1 MYEGVNMLS
10 GQMTI
15 PDAMIRHGSIDD
27 INTQQFLKISNYE
40 DTVRQLDIYY
50 AIVKRQLLR
59 FQSPT
64 TGLFPVLSSDL
75 HIGSVRD
82 SVYCAAA
89 VWGLYQAYRRI
100 DDDRGK
106 SHELGQSTV
115 KCMRGILEC
124 WIKQAARVESFK
136 TRQSAAHALHVKFH
150 LMTGEPVLSDE
161 QYHHLQID
169 VISLYLLFLVQ
180 MITSGLQIIYT
191 QDEVAFVQNLVYYV
205 ERAYRTPDY
214 GMWERGTKYNDGK
227 PEIHASS
234 IGMAKAALEAINGC
248 NLFGDKGAS
257 WSVVYVDIDAHNRNR
272 SIFETMLPRESS
284 SKGVDAA
291 LLPTISFPAF
301 ATHEELLVQL
311 TKNNI
316 LNRLQGKYGFK
327 RFSRD
332 GFKCVLEDPNRRYYN
347 EGELKEFDG
356 MESEWPL
363 FYIMMIIDGVFR
375 TLPDQVEEYQKLLK
389 SRIYMDEHGDPVI
402 PWYYYV
408 PRDGIDS
415 ERSEPYSVRRIPAN
429 KPGDSEI
436 QDTGGLFLWAQSLF
450 VLAQL
455 LTGRLLHVNEL
466 DPVRRYLPSY
476 NRPRRAGRYSAFQG
490 IATDLVVQ
498 VVLIAESMRLQA
510 MMGTYGIQTQTPHEV
525 EPVQICSSTQ
535 LVHVYRELGVC
546 EKLKL
551 TGRPIRPVG
560 SLGTSKIY
568 RVCGMTVLCYPLIF
582 EVSEFYLYRDMALLI
597 DDIKTELQFVGKYWR
612 LSGRPTVCLLV
623 REEHMRDPH
632 FKQMLDLFA
641 MLKKGHCDGVK
652 VRLGR
657 LQNLISSSCIEHLDF
672 MSQGEFPSEMF
683 TQFKQLQHD
692 YIGYQS
698 LTDVP
703 RTMTYHERDMD
714 VNSYRNRSTGDVV
727 EALRTTDS
735 IYAQAQLWGI
745 LIEREGPMYE
755 VNGTRALEALK
766 SLYGSA
772 GILRH
777 WRAVRYCSSLLNHT
791 VDSISPFITTV
802 LVSGKQLTVGVI
814 GRKETVFDKPMTP
827 GEIQSV
833 MYSTIQPYD
842 IIGAVLQQEIVLYC
856 GRLIGTNPDM
866 FRGILKIRV
875 GWVLEAI
882 RIYLELFPE
891 EKRADATLESL
902 SPYKLRTLLQ
912 KVLTVSDWADEKGL
926 TPLQRRRLEGCL
938 CRVPKHFYMY
948 VWDILLRTPNGIVV
962 EGHCIPAQP
971 TLVNMSRSELSFA
984 LLVEAALVRVS
995 RPEQRQLC
1003 VELLVALATILRRN
1017 PELYLTQ
1024 PLHLDRLLDD
1034 AQLTYAKDCADSVKE
1049 GASLCA
1055 AAPGVSLGY
1064 LARAVVNSVLQAA
1077 APHANNPPYSH
1088 DACLVS

>member
-1 MYEGVNMLS
+1 MKRRRDH
-10 GQMTI
+10 
-15 PDAMIRHGSIDD
+15 PDLMIRQGSIDD
-27 INTQQFLKISNYE
+27 INAQQFLKIANYE

-59 FQSPT
+59 FQSPI

-75 HIGSVRD
+75 HIASVRD
-82 SVYCAAA
+82 SIYCASA

-115 KCMRGILEC
+115 KCMRGVLEC
-124 WIKQAARVESFK
+124 WIKQSARVEAFK

-150 LMTGEPVLSDE
+150 LTTGEPVLDDE

-169 VISLYLLFLVQ
+169 VVSLYLLFLVQ

-214 GMWERGTKYNDGK
+214 GMWERGSKYNDGT

-301 ATHEELLVQL
+301 ATHEDILVQL
-311 TKNNI
+311 TKTNL
-316 LNRLQGKYGFK
+316 LNRLKGKYGFK

-332 GFKCVLEDPNRRYYN
+332 GYKCVLEDPNRRYYN

-363 FYIMMIIDGVFR
+363 FYVMMIIDGVFR
-375 TLPDQVEEYQKLLK
+375 TLPEQVEEYQKLLK
-389 SRIYMDEHGDPVI
+389 SRIYMDEFGDPVI

-408 PRDGIDS
+408 PREGVES
-415 ERSEPYSVRRIPAN
+415 ERNEPYSVRRVPAN
-429 KPGDSEI
+429 
-436 QDTGGLFLWAQSLF
+436 TGGLFLWAQSLF

-455 LTGRLLHVNEL
+455 LTGGLLHVNEL
-466 DPVRRYLPSY
+466 DPIRRYLPSY
-476 NRPRRAGRYSAFQG
+476 NRPRRAGRYSAFQAKPAFG

-525 EPVQICSSTQ
+525 EPVQVCSSTQ

-546 EKLKL
+546 AKLKL

-703 RTMTYHERDMD
+703 RTLTYREQILNYESFKH
-714 VNSYRNRSTGDVV
+714 RSTSDVV
-727 EALRTTDS
+727 EALRSTEN
-735 IYAQAQLWGI
+735 IYAQSQLWGI
-745 LIEREGPMYE
+745 LMDREGPMYE
-755 VNGTRALEALK
+755 VSGMSALESLK
-766 SLYGSA
+766 SLYHSA
-772 GILRH
+772 GVLRQ

-802 LVSGKQLTVGVI
+802 LVNGKQLTVGVI
-814 GRKETVFDKPMTP
+814 GQKETVFDKPMTP

-842 IIGAVLQQEIVLYC
+842 VIGAVLQQEVVLYC
-856 GRLIGTNPDM
+856 GRLIATNPDM

-882 RIYLELFPE
+882 RIYLELFPN
-891 EKRADATLESL
+891 EKKADATLESL
-902 SPYKLRTLLQ
+902 SPFKLRTLLQ
-912 KVLTVSDWADEKGL
+912 RVLTVSDWADEAGL
-926 TPLQRRRLEGCL
+926 TQLQRRQLEGCL
-938 CRVPKHFYMY
+938 CRVPKHFYVH
-948 VWDILLRTPNGIVV
+948 VWDILLSTPQGIIVQ
-962 EGHCIPAQP
+962 GHAIPAQP

-984 LLVEAALVRVS
+984 LLVEEALVRIPS
-995 RPEQRQLC
+995 AARRQLC
-1003 VELLVALATILRRN
+1003 VELLCVLATILRRN
-1017 PELYLTQ
+1017 PELYLQQ
-1024 PLHLDRLLDD
+1024 PLDLDKLLDD
-1034 AQLTYAKDCADSVKE
+1034 AHSTYAKDSGQPVSDCSLA
-1049 GASLCA
+1049 GATA
-1055 AAPGVSLGY
+1055 TVTLGY
-1064 LARAVVNSVLQAA
+1064 LARAVVNSVLQMAA
-1077 APHANNPPYSH
+1077 APHLATAAPTDH
-1088 DACLVS
+1088 DSCLIT

>member
-1 MYEGVNMLS
+1 
-10 GQMTI
+10 
-15 PDAMIRHGSIDD
+15 MIRQGSIDD
-27 INTQQFLKISNYE
+27 INAQQFLKIANYE

-59 FQSPT
+59 FQSPI

-75 HIGSVRD
+75 HIASVRD
-82 SVYCAAA
+82 SIYCASA

-115 KCMRGILEC
+115 KCMRGVLEC
-124 WIKQAARVESFK
+124 WIKQAARVEAFK

-150 LMTGEPVLSDE
+150 LTTGEPVLDDD

-169 VISLYLLFLVQ
+169 VVSLYLLFLVQ

-214 GMWERGTKYNDGK
+214 GMWERGSKYNDGT

-301 ATHEELLVQL
+301 ATHEDILVQL
-311 TKNNI
+311 TKTNL
-316 LNRLQGKYGFK
+316 LNRLKGKYGFK

-332 GFKCVLEDPNRRYYN
+332 GYKCVLEDPNRRYYN

-363 FYIMMIIDGVFR
+363 FYVMMIIDGVFR
-375 TLPDQVEEYQKLLK
+375 TLPEQVEEYQKLLK
-389 SRIYMDEHGDPVI
+389 SRIYMDEFGDPVI

-408 PRDGIDS
+408 PREGVES
-415 ERSEPYSVRRIPAN
+415 ERNEPYSVRRVPAN
-429 KPGDSEI
+429 
-436 QDTGGLFLWAQSLF
+436 TGGLFLWAQSLF

-455 LTGRLLHVNEL
+455 LTGGLLHVNEL
-466 DPVRRYLPSY
+466 DPIRRYLPSY

-525 EPVQICSSTQ
+525 EPVQVCSSTQ

-546 EKLKL
+546 AKLKL

-703 RTMTYHERDMD
+703 RTLTYREQILNYESFKH
-714 VNSYRNRSTGDVV
+714 RSTSDVV
-727 EALRTTDS
+727 DALRSTEN
-735 IYAQAQLWGI
+735 IFAQSQLWGI
-745 LIEREGPMYE
+745 LLDREGPMYE
-755 VNGTRALEALK
+755 VNGMSALESLK
-766 SLYGSA
+766 SLYHSA
-772 GILRH
+772 GVLRQ

-802 LVSGKQLTVGVI
+802 LVNGKQLTVGVI
-814 GRKETVFDKPMTP
+814 GQKETVFDKPMTP

-842 IIGAVLQQEIVLYC
+842 VIGAVLQQEVVLYC
-856 GRLIGTNPDM
+856 GRLIATNPDM

-882 RIYLELFPE
+882 RIYLELFPN
-891 EKRADATLESL
+891 EKKADATLESL
-902 SPYKLRTLLQ
+902 SPFKLRTLLQ
-912 KVLTVSDWADEKGL
+912 RVLTVSDWADETGL
-926 TPLQRRRLEGCL
+926 TQLQRRQLEGCL
-938 CRVPKHFYMY
+938 CRVPKHFYVQ
-948 VWDILLRTPNGIVV
+948 VWDILLSTPQGIIVQ
-962 EGHCIPAQP
+962 GHAIPAQP

-984 LLVEAALVRVS
+984 LLVEEALVRIPS
-995 RPEQRQLC
+995 AARRQLC
-1003 VELLVALATILRRN
+1003 VELLCVLATILRRN
-1017 PELYLTQ
+1017 PELYLQQ
-1024 PLHLDRLLDD
+1024 PLDLDKLLDD
-1034 AQLTYAKDCADSVKE
+1034 AHSTYAKDSGQPVSDCSLA
-1049 GASLCA
+1049 GATA
-1055 AAPGVSLGY
+1055 TVTLGY
-1064 LARAVVNSVLQAA
+1064 LARAVVNSVLQMAA
-1077 APHANNPPYSH
+1077 APHLATAAPTDHES
-1088 DACLVS
+1088 CLIA

>member
-1 MYEGVNMLS
+1 MVF
-10 GQMTI
+10 
-15 PDAMIRHGSIDD
+15 PDIMIRQGSIDD
-27 INTQQFLKISNYE
+27 INAQQFLKISNYE

-59 FQSPT
+59 FQSPI

-75 HIGSVRD
+75 HVGSVRD
-82 SVYCAAA
+82 SIYCAAA

-124 WIKQAARVESFK
+124 WIKQSARVEAFK

-150 LMTGEPVLSDE
+150 LTTGEPVLSDE
-161 QYHHLQID
+161 EYHHLQID
-169 VISLYLLFLVQ
+169 VVSLYLLFLVQ
-180 MITSGLQIIYT
+180 MITAGLQIIYT

-214 GMWERGTKYNDGK
+214 GMWERGSKYNDGK

-316 LNRLQGKYGFK
+316 LTRLQGRYGFK

-332 GFKCVLEDPNRRYYN
+332 GYKCALEDPNRRYYH
-347 EGELKEFDG
+347 EGELKEFEG
-356 MESEWPL
+356 IESEWPL
-363 FYIMMIIDGVFR
+363 FYVLMIIDGVFR
-375 TLPDQVEEYQKLLK
+375 TLPEQVEEYQKLLK
-389 SRIYMDEHGDPVI
+389 SRIYMDEYGDPVI

-408 PRDGIDS
+408 PREGVEN

-429 KPGDSEI
+429 QPDDSVNK
-436 QDTGGLFLWAQSLF
+436 GGLFLWAQSLF

-455 LTGRLLHVNEL
+455 LTGGLLHVNEL
-466 DPVRRYLPSY
+466 DPIRRYLPSY
-476 NRPRRAGRYSAFQG
+476 NRPRRAGRYSAFQAKPAFG
-490 IATDLVVQ
+490 TATDLVVQ

-525 EPVQICSSTQ
+525 EPVQVCSSTQ

-546 EKLKL
+546 PKLKL

-683 TQFKQLQHD
+683 SQFRQLEHE

-703 RTMTYHERDMD
+703 RTLTYKEEDLNCEEYKQKATHE
-714 VNSYRNRSTGDVV
+714 VVHALRST
-727 EALRTTDS
+727 S
-735 IYAQAQLWGI
+735 NIFAQCQLWGI
-745 LIEREGPMYE
+745 LLEREGPMYE
-755 VNGTRALEALK
+755 VNGKTALESLK
-766 SLYGSA
+766 GLYHSA
-772 GILRH
+772 GVLRH

-802 LVSGKQLTVGVI
+802 LVNGKQLTVGVI

-842 IIGAVLQQEIVLYC
+842 VIGAVLQQEIVLYC

-882 RIYLELFPE
+882 RAYLRLSPREA
-891 EKRADATLESL
+891 RAAAPLESL
-902 SPYKLRTLLQ
+902 SPYRLRTLLHT
-912 KVLTVSDWADEKGL
+912 VLTVSDWADERGL
-926 TPLQRRRLEGCL
+926 TPLQRRELEGCL
-938 CRVPKHFYMY
+938 CRVPKHFYIQ
-948 VWDILLRTPNGIVV
+948 VWDILLRTPKGIIVQ
-962 EGHCIPAQP
+962 GHAIPAQP

-984 LLVEAALVRVS
+984 LLVEAALVRVES
-995 RPEQRQLC
+995 APRRQLC
-1003 VELLVALATILRRN
+1003 VELLCVLATILRRN
-1017 PELYLTQ
+1017 PELYLQQ
-1024 PLHLDRLLDD
+1024 PLDLDRLLDD
-1034 AQLTYAKDCADSVKE
+1034 AHYTYAKDSGMSESEAR
-1049 GASLCA
+1049 GALSG
-1055 AAPGVSLGY
+1055 AAPAVTLGY

-1077 APHANNPPYSH
+1077 AAPHLQPAADDS
-1088 DACLVS
+1088 CLVA

>member
-1 MYEGVNMLS
+1 MVF
-10 GQMTI
+10 
-15 PDAMIRHGSIDD
+15 PDVMIRQGSIDD
-27 INTQQFLKISNYE
+27 INAQQFIKISNYE

-59 FQSPT
+59 FQSPI

-124 WIKQAARVESFK
+124 WVKQAARVEAFK

-150 LMTGEPVLSDE
+150 LTTGEPVLSDE
-161 QYHHLQID
+161 HYHHLQID
-169 VISLYLLFLVQ
+169 VISLYLIFLVQ

-214 GMWERGTKYNDGK
+214 GMWERGSKYNDGK

-301 ATHEELLVQL
+301 ATHEEHLVQL
-311 TKNNI
+311 TKSNI
-316 LNRLQGKYGFK
+316 LRRLQGKYGFK

-332 GFKCVLEDPNRRYYN
+332 GYKCVLEDPNRRYYH
-347 EGELKEFDG
+347 EGELKHFDG
-356 MESEWPL
+356 IESEWPL
-363 FYIMMIIDGVFR
+363 FYVLMIIDGVFR
-375 TLPDQVEEYQKLLK
+375 TQPDQVEEYQKLLK
-389 SRIYMDEHGDPVI
+389 ARIYMDEYGDPVI

-408 PRDGIDS
+408 PKEGVEN
-415 ERSEPYSVRRIPAN
+415 ERTEPNSVRRIPAN
-429 KPGDSEI
+429 QPSDSENK
-436 QDTGGLFLWAQSLF
+436 DTGGLFLWAQSLF

-455 LTGRLLHVNEL
+455 LTGGLLHVNEL
-466 DPVRRYLPSY
+466 DPIRRYLPSY
-476 NRPRRAGRYSAFQG
+476 NRPRRAGRYSAFQAKPAFG

-546 EKLKL
+546 QKLKL

-657 LQNLISSSCIEHLDF
+657 LQNLISSSCMEHLDF

-683 TQFKQLQHD
+683 TQFKQLEHE

-703 RTMTYHERDMD
+703 RTLTYREETI
-714 VNSYRNRSTGDVV
+714 SYDSYKHRSTPDVV
-727 EALRTTDS
+727 AALRSTDN
-735 IYAQAQLWGI
+735 IFAQCQLWGI
-745 LIEREGPMYE
+745 LLEREGPMYE
-755 VNGTRALEALK
+755 VSGASALQSLKAL
-766 SLYGSA
+766 YHTA
-772 GILRH
+772 GVLRH

-802 LVSGKQLTVGVI
+802 LVNGKQLTVGVI
-814 GRKETVFDKPMTP
+814 GQKETVFDKPMTP

-856 GRLIGTNPDM
+856 GRLIATNPDM

-882 RIYLELFPE
+882 RIYLQLFPE
-891 EKRADATLESL
+891 EKRPDATIESL

-912 KVLTVSDWADEKGL
+912 KVLTVSDWAEEKGL
-926 TPLQRRRLEGCL
+926 TPLQRREIEGCL
-938 CRVPKHFYMY
+938 CRVPKHFYIQ
-948 VWDILLRTPNGIVV
+948 VWDILLRTPKGIIVQ
-962 EGHCIPAQP
+962 GHVIPAEP

-984 LLVEAALVRVS
+984 LLVERALVCAGAAAR
-995 RPEQRQLC
+995 RQLC
-1003 VELLVALATILRRN
+1003 VELLCALATILRRN
-1017 PELYLTQ
+1017 PELYLRHALDLDHL
-1024 PLHLDRLLDD
+1024 LHD
-1034 AQLTYAKDCADSVKE
+1034 AHNTYAKDSGLSDSSS
-1049 GASLCA
+1049 ALSS
-1055 AAPGVSLGY
+1055 APPSVSVGY
-1064 LARAVVNSVLQAA
+1064 LARAVVNTVLQGAA
-1077 APHANNPPYSH
+1077 TDLVPTAQPS
-1088 DACLVS
+1088 CLVS

>member
-1 MYEGVNMLS
+1 MDHRDL
-10 GQMTI
+10 
-15 PDAMIRHGSIDD
+15 MIRQGSIDD
-27 INTQQFLKISNYE
+27 INAQQFLKIANYE

-59 FQSPT
+59 FQSPI

-75 HIGSVRD
+75 HIASVRD
-82 SVYCAAA
+82 SIYCASA

-115 KCMRGILEC
+115 KCMRGVLEC
-124 WIKQAARVESFK
+124 WIKQAARVEAFK

-150 LMTGEPVLSDE
+150 LTTGEPVLDDD

-169 VISLYLLFLVQ
+169 VVSLYLLFLVQ

-214 GMWERGTKYNDGK
+214 GMWERGSKYNDGT

-301 ATHEELLVQL
+301 ATHEDILVQL
-311 TKNNI
+311 TKTNL
-316 LNRLQGKYGFK
+316 LNRLKGKYGFK

-332 GFKCVLEDPNRRYYN
+332 GYKCVLEDPNRRYYN

-363 FYIMMIIDGVFR
+363 FYVMMIIDGVFR
-375 TLPDQVEEYQKLLK
+375 TLPEQVEEYQKLLK
-389 SRIYMDEHGDPVI
+389 SRIYMDEFGDPVI

-408 PRDGIDS
+408 PREGVES
-415 ERSEPYSVRRIPAN
+415 ERNEPYSVRRVPAN
-429 KPGDSEI
+429 KPGDDNK
-436 QDTGGLFLWAQSLF
+436 DTGGLFLWAQSLF

-455 LTGRLLHVNEL
+455 LTGGLLHVNEL
-466 DPVRRYLPSY
+466 DPIRRYLPSY
-476 NRPRRAGRYSAFQG
+476 NRPRRAGRYSAFQAKPTFG

-525 EPVQICSSTQ
+525 EPVQVCSSTQ

-546 EKLKL
+546 AKLKL

-703 RTMTYHERDMD
+703 RTLTYREQILNYESFKH
-714 VNSYRNRSTGDVV
+714 RSTSDVV
-727 EALRTTDS
+727 DALRSTEN
-735 IYAQAQLWGI
+735 IFAQSQLWGI
-745 LIEREGPMYE
+745 LLDREGPMYE
-755 VNGTRALEALK
+755 VNGMSALESLK
-766 SLYGSA
+766 SLYHSA
-772 GILRH
+772 GVLRQ

-802 LVSGKQLTVGVI
+802 LVNGKQLTVGVI
-814 GRKETVFDKPMTP
+814 GQKETVFDKPMTP

-842 IIGAVLQQEIVLYC
+842 VIGAVLQQEVVLYC
-856 GRLIGTNPDM
+856 GRLIATNPDM

-882 RIYLELFPE
+882 RIYLELFPN
-891 EKRADATLESL
+891 EKKADATLESL
-902 SPYKLRTLLQ
+902 SPFKLRTLLQ
-912 KVLTVSDWADEKGL
+912 RVLTVSDWADETGL
-926 TPLQRRRLEGCL
+926 TQLQRRQLEGCL
-938 CRVPKHFYMY
+938 CRVPKHFYVQ
-948 VWDILLRTPNGIVV
+948 VWDILLSTPQGIIVQ
-962 EGHCIPAQP
+962 GHAIPAQP

-984 LLVEAALVRVS
+984 LLVEEALVRIPS
-995 RPEQRQLC
+995 AARRQLC
-1003 VELLVALATILRRN
+1003 VELLCVLATILRRN
-1017 PELYLTQ
+1017 PELYLQQ
-1024 PLHLDRLLDD
+1024 PLDLDKLLDD
-1034 AQLTYAKDCADSVKE
+1034 AHSTYAKDSGQPVSDCSLA
-1049 GASLCA
+1049 GATA
-1055 AAPGVSLGY
+1055 TVTLGY
-1064 LARAVVNSVLQAA
+1064 LARAVVNSVLQMAA
-1077 APHANNPPYSH
+1077 APHLATAAPTDHES
-1088 DACLVS
+1088 CLIA

>member
-1 MYEGVNMLS
+1 
-10 GQMTI
+10 
-15 PDAMIRHGSIDD
+15 MIRQGSIDD
-27 INTQQFLKISNYE
+27 INSQQFLKISNYE

-59 FQSPT
+59 FQSPI

-82 SVYCAAA
+82 SIYCASA

-106 SHELGQSTV
+106 SYELGQSTV

-124 WIKQAARVESFK
+124 WVKQSARVEAFK
-136 TRQSAAHALHVKFH
+136 TRQSTAHALHVKFH
-150 LMTGEPVLSDE
+150 LTTGEPVLTDE

-169 VISLYLLFLVQ
+169 VVSLYLLFLVQ

-214 GMWERGTKYNDGK
+214 GMWERGSKYNDGK

-291 LLPTISFPAF
+291 LLPTVSFPAF
-301 ATHEELLVQL
+301 ATHEEHLVHL

-316 LNRLQGKYGFK
+316 LRRLQGKCGFK

-332 GFKCVLEDPNRRYYN
+332 GYKCVLEDPHRRYYH

-356 MESEWPL
+356 IESEWPL
-363 FYIMMIIDGVFR
+363 FYVMMIIDGVFR

-389 SRIYMDEHGDPVI
+389 ARIYMDEFGDPVI

-408 PRDGIDS
+408 PREGIEN
-415 ERSEPYSVRRIPAN
+415 ERSEPNSVRRLPAN
-429 KPGDSEI
+429 HPSDNNEK
-436 QDTGGLFLWAQSLF
+436 DTGGLFLWAQSLF

-455 LTGRLLHVNEL
+455 LTGGLLHVNEL
-466 DPVRRYLPSY
+466 DPIRRYLPSY

-525 EPVQICSSTQ
+525 EPVQVCSSTQ

-546 EKLKL
+546 PKLKL

-632 FKQMLDLFA
+632 FKHMLDLFA

-657 LQNLISSSCIEHLDF
+657 LQNLISSSCMEHLDF

-683 TQFKQLQHD
+683 TQFRQLEHE

-703 RTMTYHERDMD
+703 RTLTYREE
-714 VNSYRNRSTGDVV
+714 NISYEAFRHRSTPDVV
-727 EALRTTDS
+727 AALRSLDN
-735 IYAQAQLWGI
+735 IFAQCQLWGI
-745 LIEREGPMYE
+745 LIQREGPMFE
-755 VNGTRALEALK
+755 VNGTNALESLK
-766 SLYGSA
+766 SLYHSA
-772 GILRH
+772 GVLRH

-802 LVSGKQLTVGVI
+802 LVNGKQLTVGVI
-814 GRKETVFDKPMTP
+814 GQKETVFDKPMTP

-842 IIGAVLQQEIVLYC
+842 VIGAVLQQEIVLYS

-875 GWVLEAI
+875 GWVLQAI
-882 RIYLELFPE
+882 RIYLQLFPE
-891 EKRADATLESL
+891 EKRADGTLEAL

-912 KVLTVSDWADEKGL
+912 RVLTVSDWAEERGL
-926 TPLQRRRLEGCL
+926 TPLQRRQLEGCL
-938 CRVPKHFYMY
+938 CRVPKHFYIQ
-948 VWDILLRTPNGIVV
+948 VWDILLKTPKGIIIQ
-962 EGHCIPAQP
+962 GHLIPAEP
-971 TLVNMSRSELSFA
+971 TLVNMSRSELAFA
-984 LLVEAALVRVS
+984 LLVEEALVRVEAPA
-995 RPEQRQLC
+995 RRALC
-1003 VELLVALATILRRN
+1003 VELLCVLATILRRN
-1017 PELYLTQ
+1017 PELYLQQ
-1024 PLHLDRLLDD
+1024 PLHIDRLVDD
-1034 AQLTYAKDCADSVKE
+1034 AQLTFAKDGGPTDSN
-1049 GASLCA
+1049 SLCS
-1055 AAPGVSLGY
+1055 AAPGVSVGY
-1064 LARAVVNSVLQAA
+1064 LARAVVNSVLQGSAA
-1077 APHANNPPYSH
+1077 AHLEPSAQPS
-1088 DACLVS
+1088 CLVA

>member
-1 MYEGVNMLS
+1 MKRRRDH
-10 GQMTI
+10 
-15 PDAMIRHGSIDD
+15 PDLMIRQGSIDD
-27 INTQQFLKISNYE
+27 INAQQFLKIANYE

-59 FQSPT
+59 FQSPI

-75 HIGSVRD
+75 HIASVRD
-82 SVYCAAA
+82 SIYCASA

-115 KCMRGILEC
+115 KCMRGVLEC
-124 WIKQAARVESFK
+124 WIKQSARVEAFK

-150 LMTGEPVLSDE
+150 LTTGEPVLDDE

-169 VISLYLLFLVQ
+169 VVSLYLLFLVQ

-214 GMWERGTKYNDGK
+214 GMWERGSKYNDGT

-301 ATHEELLVQL
+301 ATHEDILVQL
-311 TKNNI
+311 TKTNL
-316 LNRLQGKYGFK
+316 LNRLKGKYGFK

-332 GFKCVLEDPNRRYYN
+332 GYKCVLEDPNRRYYN

-363 FYIMMIIDGVFR
+363 FYVMMIIDGVFR
-375 TLPDQVEEYQKLLK
+375 TLPEQVEEYQKLLK
-389 SRIYMDEHGDPVI
+389 SRIYMDEFGDPVI

-408 PRDGIDS
+408 PREGVES
-415 ERSEPYSVRRIPAN
+415 ERNEPYSVRRVPAN
-429 KPGDSEI
+429 
-436 QDTGGLFLWAQSLF
+436 TGGLFLWAQSLF

-455 LTGRLLHVNEL
+455 LTGGLLHVNEL
-466 DPVRRYLPSY
+466 DPIRRYLPSY

-525 EPVQICSSTQ
+525 EPVQVCSSTQ

-546 EKLKL
+546 AKLKL

-703 RTMTYHERDMD
+703 RTLTYREQILNYESFKH
-714 VNSYRNRSTGDVV
+714 RSTSDVV
-727 EALRTTDS
+727 EALRSTEN
-735 IYAQAQLWGI
+735 IYAQSQLWGI
-745 LIEREGPMYE
+745 LMDREGPMYE
-755 VNGTRALEALK
+755 VSGMSALESLK
-766 SLYGSA
+766 SLYHSA
-772 GILRH
+772 GVLRQ

-802 LVSGKQLTVGVI
+802 LVNGKQLTVGVI
-814 GRKETVFDKPMTP
+814 GQKETVFDKPMTP

-842 IIGAVLQQEIVLYC
+842 VIGAVLQQEVVLYC
-856 GRLIGTNPDM
+856 GRLIATNPDM

-882 RIYLELFPE
+882 RIYLELFPN
-891 EKRADATLESL
+891 EKKADATLESL
-902 SPYKLRTLLQ
+902 SPFKLRTLLQ
-912 KVLTVSDWADEKGL
+912 RVLTVSDWADEAGL
-926 TPLQRRRLEGCL
+926 TQLQRRQLEGCL
-938 CRVPKHFYMY
+938 CRVPKHFYVH
-948 VWDILLRTPNGIVV
+948 VWDILLSTPQGIIVQ
-962 EGHCIPAQP
+962 GHAIPAQP

-984 LLVEAALVRVS
+984 LLVEEALVRIPS
-995 RPEQRQLC
+995 AARRQLC
-1003 VELLVALATILRRN
+1003 VELLCVLATILRRN
-1017 PELYLTQ
+1017 PELYLQQ
-1024 PLHLDRLLDD
+1024 PLDLDKLLDD
-1034 AQLTYAKDCADSVKE
+1034 AHSTYAKDSGQPVSDCSLA
-1049 GASLCA
+1049 GATA
-1055 AAPGVSLGY
+1055 TVTLGY
-1064 LARAVVNSVLQAA
+1064 LARAVVNSVLQMAA
-1077 APHANNPPYSH
+1077 APHLATAAPTDH
-1088 DACLVS
+1088 DSCLIT

>member
-1 MYEGVNMLS
+1 
-10 GQMTI
+10 
-15 PDAMIRHGSIDD
+15 MIRQGSIDD
-27 INTQQFLKISNYE
+27 INAQQFLKISNYE

-59 FQSPT
+59 FQSPI

-75 HIGSVRD
+75 QVGSVRD

-124 WIKQAARVESFK
+124 WIKQSARVEAFK

-150 LMTGEPVLSDE
+150 LTTGEPVLSDE
-161 QYHHLQID
+161 EYHHLQID
-169 VISLYLLFLVQ
+169 VVSLYLLFLVQ
-180 MITSGLQIIYT
+180 MITAGLQIIYT

-214 GMWERGTKYNDGK
+214 GMWERGSKYNDGK

-301 ATHEELLVQL
+301 ATHEDLLVQL

-316 LNRLQGKYGFK
+316 LTRLQGKYGFK

-332 GFKCVLEDPNRRYYN
+332 GYKCALEDPNRRYYH
-347 EGELKEFDG
+347 EGELKEFEG
-356 MESEWPL
+356 IETEWPL
-363 FYIMMIIDGVFR
+363 FYVMMIIDGVFR
-375 TLPDQVEEYQKLLK
+375 TLPEQVEEYQKLLK

-408 PRDGIDS
+408 PREGVEN
-415 ERSEPYSVRRIPAN
+415 ERNEPYSVRRLPAN
-429 KPGDSEI
+429 
-436 QDTGGLFLWAQSLF
+436 TGGLFLWAQSLF

-455 LTGRLLHVNEL
+455 LTGGLLHVNEL

-490 IATDLVVQ
+490 TATDLVVQ

-525 EPVQICSSTQ
+525 EPVQVCSSTQ

-546 EKLKL
+546 PKLKL

-632 FKQMLDLFA
+632 FKQMLDLLA

-683 TQFKQLQHD
+683 TQFRQLEHE

-703 RTMTYHERDMD
+703 RTLTYREPALSCEEHRHRPTHE
-714 VNSYRNRSTGDVV
+714 VV
-727 EALRTTDS
+727 AALRATDN
-735 IYAQAQLWGI
+735 IFAQCQLWGI
-745 LIEREGPMYE
+745 LLEREGPMYE
-755 VNGTRALEALK
+755 VNGRTALESLK
-766 SLYGSA
+766 EFVPQRG
-772 GILRH
+772 
-777 WRAVRYCSSLLNHT
+777 
-791 VDSISPFITTV
+791 PFITTV
-802 LVSGKQLTVGVI
+802 LVNGKQLTVGVI

-842 IIGAVLQQEIVLYC
+842 VIGAVLQQEIVLYC

-882 RIYLELFPE
+882 RTYLALFPN
-891 EKRADATLESL
+891 EKRPDAPLESL
-902 SPYKLRTLLQ
+902 SPYRLRTLLQ
-912 KVLTVSDWADEKGL
+912 RVLTVSDWAEERGL
-926 TPLQRRRLEGCL
+926 TPLQRRQLEGCL
-938 CRVPKHFYMY
+938 CRVPKHFYIQ
-948 VWDILLRTPNGIVV
+948 VWDILLRTPKGIIVQ
-962 EGHCIPAQP
+962 GHAIPAQP

-984 LLVEAALVRVS
+984 LLVEEALVRIES
-995 RPEQRQLC
+995 AARRQLC
-1003 VELLVALATILRRN
+1003 VELLCVLATILRRN
-1017 PELYLTQ
+1017 PELYLQQ
-1024 PLHLDRLLDD
+1024 PLDLDKLLDD
-1034 AQLTYAKDCADSVKE
+1034 AHYTYAKDSGLPESECTSALS
-1049 GASLCA
+1049 G
-1055 AAPGVSLGY
+1055 AAPAVTLGY

-1077 APHANNPPYSH
+1077 AAPHVQPAH
-1088 DACLVS
+1088 DSCLVA

>member
-1 MYEGVNMLS
+1 MDN
-10 GQMTI
+10 QRNPMTF
-15 PDAMIRHGSIDD
+15 PDVMIRQGSIDD

-59 FQSPT
+59 FQSPI

-82 SVYCAAA
+82 SIYCAAA

-106 SHELGQSTV
+106 SYELGQSTV

-124 WIKQAARVESFK
+124 WVKQAARVEAFK

-150 LMTGEPVLSDE
+150 LTTGEPVVSDE

-169 VISLYLLFLVQ
+169 VVSLYLLFLVQ

-191 QDEVAFVQNLVYYV
+191 QDEVAFIQNLVYYV

-214 GMWERGTKYNDGK
+214 GMWERGSKYNDGK

-301 ATHEELLVQL
+301 ATHEEHLVQL
-311 TKNNI
+311 TKTNI
-316 LNRLQGKYGFK
+316 LRRLQGRYGFK

-332 GFKCVLEDPNRRYYN
+332 GYKCVLEDPNRRYYN

-356 MESEWPL
+356 IESEWPL
-363 FYIMMIIDGVFR
+363 FYVMMIIDGVFK
-375 TLPDQVEEYQKLLK
+375 TLPDQVEEYQRLLK
-389 SRIYMDEHGDPVI
+389 ARIYMDEFGDPVI

-408 PRDGIDS
+408 PREGIEN
-415 ERSEPYSVRRIPAN
+415 ERNEPYSVRRVPASQPSDDN
-429 KPGDSEI
+429 K
-436 QDTGGLFLWAQSLF
+436 DTGGLFLWAQSLF

-455 LTGRLLHVNEL
+455 LTGGLLHMNEL
-466 DPVRRYLPSY
+466 DPIRRYLPSY
-476 NRPRRAGRYSAFQG
+476 NRPRRAGRYSAFQAKPAFG

-525 EPVQICSSTQ
+525 EPVQVCSSTQ

-546 EKLKL
+546 QKLKL

-657 LQNLISSSCIEHLDF
+657 LQNLISSSCMEHLDF
-672 MSQGEFPSEMF
+672 MSQGEFPLEMF
-683 TQFKQLQHD
+683 TQFKQLEHE

-703 RTMTYHERDMD
+703 RTHTYREETVCYD
-714 VNSYRNRSTGDVV
+714 SYKHRSTPDVV
-727 EALRTTDS
+727 SALRATDN
-735 IYAQAQLWGI
+735 IFAQSQLWGI
-745 LIEREGPMYE
+745 LMEREGPMYE
-755 VNGTRALEALK
+755 VNGTCALEALK
-766 SLYGSA
+766 SLYHSA
-772 GILRH
+772 GVLRH

-802 LVSGKQLTVGVI
+802 LVNGKQLTVGVI

-842 IIGAVLQQEIVLYC
+842 VIGAVLQQEIVLYC

-866 FRGILKIRV
+866 FHGILKIRV
-875 GWVLEAI
+875 GWVLQAI
-882 RIYLELFPE
+882 RLYLQLFPSE
-891 EKRADATLESL
+891 IRADAQLESL
-902 SPYKLRTLLQ
+902 SPYKLRTLLIR
-912 KVLTVSDWADEKGL
+912 VLSVSDWADEKGL
-926 TPLQRRRLEGCL
+926 TPLHRRQLEGCL
-938 CRVPKHFYMY
+938 CRVPKHFYIQ
-948 VWDILLRTPNGIVV
+948 VWDILLRTPKGIVV
-962 EGHCIPAQP
+962 QGHSIPAEP

-984 LLVEAALVRVS
+984 LLVEAALVRVES
-995 RPEQRQLC
+995 PARRQLC
-1003 VELLVALATILRRN
+1003 VELLCVVATILRRN
-1017 PELYLTQ
+1017 PELTLRQ
-1024 PLHLDRLLDD
+1024 PLDLDKLLDD
-1034 AQLTYAKDCADSVKE
+1034 AHLTYAKDSGQPLSSEALS
-1049 GASLCA
+1049 S
-1055 AAPGVSLGY
+1055 AAPAVSVGY

-1077 APHANNPPYSH
+1077 AAPDLAPAAH
-1088 DACLVS
+1088 DACLVT

>member
-1 MYEGVNMLS
+1 MFLIA
-10 GQMTI
+10 T
-15 PDAMIRHGSIDD
+15 PDIMIRQGSIDD
-27 INTQQFLKISNYE
+27 INAHQFLKISNYE

-59 FQSPT
+59 FQSPI
-64 TGLFPVLSSDL
+64 TGLFPVMSSDL
-75 HIGSVRD
+75 HVASVRD
-82 SVYCAAA
+82 SIYCASA

-124 WIKQAARVESFK
+124 WVKQSARVEAFK
-136 TRQSAAHALHVKFH
+136 TRQSAAHSLHVKFH
-150 LMTGEPVLSDE
+150 LTTGEPVLSDD

-169 VISLYLLFLVQ
+169 VVSLYLLFLVQ

-205 ERAYRTPDY
+205 ERAYRTPDF
-214 GMWERGTKYNDGK
+214 GMWERGSKYNDGK

-301 ATHEELLVQL
+301 ATHEEHLLQL
-311 TKNNI
+311 TKTNI
-316 LNRLQGKYGFK
+316 LRRLKGKYGFK

-332 GFKCVLEDPNRRYYN
+332 GYKCVLEDSSRRYYH

-356 MESEWPL
+356 IESEWPL
-363 FYIMMIIDGVFR
+363 FYVMMIIDGVFR
-375 TLPDQVEEYQKLLK
+375 TLPEQVEEYQKLLK
-389 SRIYMDEHGDPVI
+389 ARIYMDEFGDPVI

-408 PRDGIDS
+408 PREGVEN
-415 ERSEPYSVRRIPAN
+415 ERNEPNSVRRVPAN
-429 KPGDSEI
+429 LPADSENK
-436 QDTGGLFLWAQSLF
+436 DTGGLFLWAQSMF

-455 LTGRLLHVNEL
+455 LTGGLLHVNEL
-466 DPVRRYLPSY
+466 DPIRRYLPSY

-546 EKLKL
+546 QKLKL

-657 LQNLISSSCIEHLDF
+657 LQNLISSSCMEHLDF

-683 TQFKQLQHD
+683 TQFKQLEHE

-703 RTMTYHERDMD
+703 RTLTYREDTI
-714 VNSYRNRSTGDVV
+714 SYDTYKHRSTPDVV
-727 EALRTTDS
+727 SALRATDN
-735 IYAQAQLWGI
+735 IYAQCQLLGI
-745 LIEREGPMYE
+745 LLEREGPMYE
-755 VNGTRALEALK
+755 VNGSTALDSLK
-766 SLYGSA
+766 SLYQTA
-772 GILRH
+772 GVLRH
-777 WRAVRYCSSLLNHT
+777 WRAVRYCSSRLNHT

-802 LVSGKQLTVGVI
+802 LVNGKQLMVGVI
-814 GRKETVFDKPMTP
+814 GHKETVFDKPMTP
-827 GEIQSV
+827 GEIQAV

-842 IIGAVLQQEIVLYC
+842 VIGAVLQQEIVLYC

-891 EKRADATLESL
+891 EKRPDATLESL
-902 SPYKLRTLLQ
+902 SPYKLRTLLIR
-912 KVLTVSDWADEKGL
+912 VLTVSDWADEKGL
-926 TPLQRRRLEGCL
+926 TPMQRRQLEGCL
-938 CRVPKHFYMY
+938 CRVPKHFYIQ
-948 VWDILLRTPNGIVV
+948 VWDILLRTPKGIIVH
-962 EGHCIPAQP
+962 GHSIPAEP

-984 LLVEAALVRVS
+984 LLVEEALVRIA
-995 RPEQRQLC
+995 RPARRQLS
-1003 VELLVALATILRRN
+1003 VELLCVLATILRRN
-1017 PELYLTQ
+1017 PELTLQ
-1024 PLHLDRLLDD
+1024 LPLDLDRLLDD
-1034 AQLTYAKDCADSVKE
+1034 AHETYAKDSGLAVGSE
-1049 GASLCA
+1049 ALGS
-1055 AAPGVSLGY
+1055 AAPGVTVGY

-1077 APHANNPPYSH
+1077 AATDLVTTAHPS
-1088 DACLVS
+1088 CLVS

>member
-1 MYEGVNMLS
+1 MEP
-10 GQMTI
+10 I
-15 PDAMIRHGSIDD
+15 PDIMIRQGSIDD

-59 FQSPT
+59 FQSPI

-82 SVYCAAA
+82 SIYCASA

-106 SHELGQSTV
+106 SYELGQSTV

-124 WIKQAARVESFK
+124 WVKQSARVEAFK

-150 LMTGEPVLSDE
+150 LTTGEPVLTDE

-169 VISLYLLFLVQ
+169 VVSLYLLFLVQ

-214 GMWERGTKYNDGK
+214 GMWERGSKYNDGK

-257 WSVVYVDIDAHNRNR
+257 WSVVY
-272 SIFETMLPRESS
+272 
-284 SKGVDAA
+284 GVDAA
-291 LLPTISFPAF
+291 LLPTVSFPAF
-301 ATHEELLVQL
+301 ATHEEHLVQL

-316 LNRLQGKYGFK
+316 LRRLQGKCGFK

-332 GFKCVLEDPNRRYYN
+332 GYKCVLEDPNRRYYH

-356 MESEWPL
+356 IESEWPL
-363 FYIMMIIDGVFR
+363 FYVMMIIDGVFR

-389 SRIYMDEHGDPVI
+389 ARIYMDEFGDPVI

-408 PRDGIDS
+408 PREGIEN
-415 ERSEPYSVRRIPAN
+415 ERNEPNSVRRLPAN
-429 KPGDSEI
+429 HPSDGNDK
-436 QDTGGLFLWAQSLF
+436 GGLFLWAQSLF

-455 LTGRLLHVNEL
+455 LTGGLLHVNEL
-466 DPVRRYLPSY
+466 DPIRRYLPSY

-525 EPVQICSSTQ
+525 EPVQVCSSTQ

-546 EKLKL
+546 PKLKL
-551 TGRPIRPVG
+551 TGRPIRPIG

-632 FKQMLDLFA
+632 FKHMLDLFA

-657 LQNLISSSCIEHLDF
+657 LQNLISSSSIPEHLDF

-683 TQFKQLQHD
+683 TQFKQLEHE

-703 RTMTYHERDMD
+703 RTLTYREE
-714 VNSYRNRSTGDVV
+714 NLSYEAYKNRSTPDVV
-727 EALRTTDS
+727 SALRS
-735 IYAQAQLWGI
+735 IDNIFAQCQLWGI
-745 LIEREGPMYE
+745 LLQREGPMFE
-755 VNGTRALEALK
+755 VNGTNALESLK
-766 SLYGSA
+766 SLYHSA
-772 GILRH
+772 GVLRH

-802 LVSGKQLTVGVI
+802 LVNGKQLTVGVI
-814 GRKETVFDKPMTP
+814 GQKETVFDKPMTP

-842 IIGAVLQQEIVLYC
+842 VIGAVLQQEIVLYC

-882 RIYLELFPE
+882 RIYLELFPN
-891 EKRADATLESL
+891 EKRADGSLESL

-912 KVLTVSDWADEKGL
+912 QVLTVSDWAEERGL
-926 TPLQRRRLEGCL
+926 TPLQRRQLEGCL
-938 CRVPKHFYMY
+938 CRVPKHFYIQ
-948 VWDILLRTPNGIVV
+948 VWDILLRTPKGIIIQ
-962 EGHCIPAQP
+962 GHSIPAEP

-984 LLVEAALVRVS
+984 LLVEQALVRVES
-995 RPEQRQLC
+995 PARRQLC
-1003 VELLVALATILRRN
+1003 VELLCVLATILRRN
-1017 PELYLTQ
+1017 PELYLQQ
-1024 PLHLDRLLDD
+1024 PLHIDSLVHD
-1034 AQLTYAKDCADSVKE
+1034 AQLTFAKDSGVSDINALS
-1049 GASLCA
+1049 S
-1055 AAPGVSLGY
+1055 AAPGVSVGY
-1064 LARAVVNSVLQAA
+1064 LARAVVNSVLQGAA
-1077 APHANNPPYSH
+1077 AAHLEPAAQPS
-1088 DACLVS
+1088 CLVS